1 VVVQKNS
8 VLYSHGPKAGIGHV
22 RPVNCWVQHHGP
34 GNGHDRLDRSL
45 GVSVVMMGSNTG
57 KANDLAEDFQMGAES
72 LWSKGRAIIRQV
84 GLWNDSRVTAH
95 GFEICLGP
103 QSFVTV

>member
-1 VVVQKNS
+1 
-8 VLYSHGPKAGIGHV
+8 
-22 RPVNCWVQHHGP
+22 VQHHGP

-72 LWSKGRAIIRQV
+72 L
-84 GLWNDSRVTAH
+84 
-95 GFEICLGP
+95 
-103 QSFVTV
+103 